1 MAPNLDTQARDP
13 AATEATETRD
23 AAVQIWPV
31 ALAYTGRSSRKI
43 TALCL
48 AARRFRCSV
57 TP

>member
-31 ALAYTGRSSRKI
+31 ALTVP
-43 TALCL
+43 LVDEDH
-48 AARRFRCSV
+48 CSLLGSA
-57 TP
+57 PLPL